1 MDRIIVAFEVVN
13 AEGDVLAN
21 DIASLLELVEEN
33 PYYAIKY
40 TYEQDKDYDSR
51 YGATKD
57 NKPEIEGFVDETI
70 REFNYQDKDDVE
82 TIAQS
87 EVEMHNDDKFAHN
100 LIDDLADF
108 ETQITDLKVIRGLRF
123 YEIIGIVA
131 LSHGFYFAL
140 THWVF

>member
-1 MDRIIVAFEVVN
+1 MKSEDYVTIKGTVV
-13 AEGDVLAN
+13 G
-21 DIASLLELVEEN
+21 
-33 PYYAIKY
+33 
-40 TYEQDKDYDSR
+40 
-51 YGATKD
+51 
-57 NKPEIEGFVDETI
+57 IEGFVDETI

-87 EVEMHNDDKFAHN
+87 EVEMHNDDRFAHD

-123 YEIIGIVA
+123 YEVIGIVA